1 MRAVSSTLLLVAA
14 LAAATPSAEIRYFR
28 SQRPV
33 ENLPVK
39 GGQTCLAVDP
49 AIFSHAQPGLAD
61 MRLYRDSS
69 GRSSVETPY
78 VVRNA
83 APIVAA
89 EGFIELLNKGLRR
102 GQTGFDVEMPDGH
115 YSDLELAVNAHNFI
129 ATVNV
134 AGSQTQGGPSDRIQE
149 TKLGAYT
156 IFDLSKQRLGRST
169 VLHLPESDFRFLHF
183 KIAGPLKPDF
193 VTGIS
198 ALRLPESEP
207 RYVAIA
213 KATQDTR
220 KGHNSVFEFNVPAH
234 TPVDRVVFTLG
245 AQPAQFSRDVRIEI
259 EPVRAASPQTDAPR
273 YPETAAGS
281 GNLLRV
287 HSVEDG
293 HRIDEE
299 RLTVDAPQVDWD
311 TPAKWTVTIDN
322 GDDAPLSIGSVQL
335 EMVERDLCFEAAVG
349 AAYTLYYGDAALAAP
364 RYDYAT
370 LFAPQKDAAKVAA
383 GPELANPTYEPRPD
397 QRPFTERHPALLWVG
412 LVLVVAMLGLVALG
426 SVRKPG

>member
-1 MRAVSSTLLLVAA
+1 MRGFSCTLLLLAA
-14 LAAATPSAEIRYFR
+14 LAADAPATSPEIRYFR
-28 SQRPV
+28 FERPI
-33 ENLPVK
+33 ENLAAS
-39 GGQTCLAVDP
+39 GGQACLALDP
-49 AIFSHAQPGLAD
+49 GVFSHAAPGLSD
-61 MRLYRDSS
+61 LRLYRLA
-69 GRSSVETPY
+69 GVENHLVEAPY
-78 VVRNA
+78 VLRDA

-89 EGFIELLNKGLRR
+89 EGFMELLNKGLRG

-134 AGSQTQGGPSDRIQE
+134 AGSQTQAGAE

-193 VTGIS
+193 VTGLS
-198 ALRLPESEP
+198 AVRLPESEP
-207 RYVAIA
+207 RYVMIA
-213 KATQDTR
+213 ETAKEER
-220 KGHNSVFEFNVPAH
+220 KGHDSVFEFNVPAH
-234 TPVDRVVFTLG
+234 TPVDRVVFTVG

-281 GNLLRV
+281 GSLLRI

-335 EMVERDLCFEAAVG
+335 EMVERDLCFEVAAG

-370 LFAPQKDAAKVAA
+370 LFAPQKDAAKATA
-383 GPELANPTYEPRPD
+383 GPELTNAAFEPRPD

-412 LVLVVAMLGLVALG
+412 LVLVIAMLGAVALG
-426 SVRKPG
+426 SVKKAG